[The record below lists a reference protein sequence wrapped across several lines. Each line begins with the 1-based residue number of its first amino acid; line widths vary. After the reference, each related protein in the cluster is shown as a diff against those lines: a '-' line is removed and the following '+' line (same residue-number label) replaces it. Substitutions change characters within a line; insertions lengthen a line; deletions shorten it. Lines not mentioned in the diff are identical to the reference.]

1 MRRVRSFPIVAA
13 GFAVLLVA
21 LFAASCGGGED
32 EPTPMIGTYAITSIT
47 CGDGTP
53 GPSWL
58 TDRIIDG
65 RTWKVSSTDG
75 HVAEASFSDGACT
88 ASWSLVQT
96 FPTSTSVAYVGTGTF
111 VCSPSAD
118 ACSDVITAL
127 FGSNLCD
134 TANTETGT
142 WSHTPF
148 PEAVGGTTTFTSQA
162 GYIATTCSDSGLT
175 NPLSY
180 VLTREE

>member
-1 MRRVRSFPIVAA
+1 MSRGRSFPGFAA
-13 GFAVLLVA
+13 GCAVLLAALVA
-21 LFAASCGGGED
+21 ACGGGGED
-32 EPTPMIGTYAITSIT
+32 EPTPMIGAYSWTSIT

-58 TDRIIDG
+58 TDRIVDG
-65 RTWKVSSTDG
+65 RTWKVSSADG
-75 HVAEASFSDGACT
+75 HVSEVRFSDGACT
-88 ASWSLVQT
+88 ASWSGVQT
-96 FPTSTSVAYVGTGTF
+96 YPTNTSFTFMGTGTF
-111 VCSPSAD
+111 ACSPSAE
-118 ACSDVITAL
+118 ACSDVVTAL

-148 PEAVGGTTTFTSQA
+148 PEAVGGTLTLTSQA
-162 GYIATTCSDSGLT
+162 GYIATVCSDNGLS
-175 NPLSY
+175 NPLTY